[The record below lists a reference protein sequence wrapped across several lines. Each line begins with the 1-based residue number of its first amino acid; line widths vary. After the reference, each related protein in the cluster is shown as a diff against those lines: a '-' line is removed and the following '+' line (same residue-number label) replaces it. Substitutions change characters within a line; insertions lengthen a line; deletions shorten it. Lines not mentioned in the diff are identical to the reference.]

1 MAGDINFCGQQFSEF
16 EKFASLLCQKKFMF
30 KNRCLFLILFIVAL
44 STGSAFAQAVETAS
58 NLPETSAEVSPKSDE
73 IKIAPKNPPLD
84 FRAFQRRENPETFNP
99 FRAPDKKAP
108 NFNKAKITRSAK
120 LSGTAPET
128 EETAPETE
136 EFSQTEVREKFHWKP
151 ALVQS
156 LTFLTI
162 QHSYRMTQEKT
173 RRELGGPF
181 FRDWAKS
188 ITGLRGWRDPDSF
201 FINYVLH
208 PLQGGLTGRIFVVNS
223 DRARRQEFGKS
234 KQYWESRFK
243 AFIWSAAWSTQF
255 EFGPLSEASLG
266 NVGIREK
273 RGRST
278 MAYVDLVVTPVLG
291 TGVLIA
297 EDAIDK
303 YILRNWLEKK
313 SRRLSVAIKI
323 LRSLLTP
330 TTAFSNVLRGKVPWK
345 RDNRY

>member
-1 MAGDINFCGQQFSEF
+1 MI
-16 EKFASLLCQKKFMF
+16 
-30 KNRCLFLILFIVAL
+30 KNYGLFLILYLVAL
-44 STGSAFAQAVETAS
+44 SGGAAFSQTGETAPFS
-58 NLPETSAEVSPKSDE
+58 PEQSAEISINVDE
-73 IKIAPKNPPLD
+73 IKIAPKIPLLD
-84 FRAFQRRENPETFNP
+84 FRSFRQKENPENFSAW
-99 FRAPDKKAP
+99 RAPDKKSAD
-108 NFNKAKITRSAK
+108 SSEAK
-120 LSGTAPET
+120 LPRSVKPFSGKPEYEKLRPDT
-128 EETAPETE
+128 ED
-136 EFSQTEVREKFHWKP
+136 FSQTEVREKFHWKP
-151 ALVQS
+151 ALIQS

-162 QHSYRMTQEKT
+162 QHGYRMTQEKT

-234 KQYWESRFK
+234 KQYWETRFK
-243 AFIWSAAWSTQF
+243 AFVWSAAWSTQF

-278 MAYVDLVVTPVLG
+278 MAYVDLVVTPVVG

-303 YILRNWLEKK
+303 YILKNWLEKR
-313 SRRLSVAIKI
+313 SRRLSVTIKI
-323 LRSLLTP
+323 LRCLLTP
-330 TTAFSNVLRGKVPWK
+330 TTAFSNILRGKVPWK

>member
-1 MAGDINFCGQQFSEF
+1 MLNNALINT
-16 EKFASLLCQKKFMF
+16 LILV
-30 KNRCLFLILFIVAL
+30 LFLVA
-44 STGSAFAQAVETAS
+44 GFAGAAFSQTIETTPI
-58 NLPETSAEVSPKSDE
+58 LPEASAEVSLKADDF
-73 IKIAPKNPPLD
+73 KILPQTATQD
-84 FRAFQRRENPETFNP
+84 FRTFRQKPQDFNP
-99 FRAPDKKAP
+99 FSRFAKKTPDSKEDKTQRP
-108 NFNKAKITRSAK
+108 VKPFKP
-120 LSGTAPET
+120 GTENDDFSPKT
-128 EETAPETE
+128 EESYQSET
-136 EFSQTEVREKFHWKP
+136 REKFHWKP
-151 ALVQS
+151 ALIQS
-156 LTFLTI
+156 LKFLTI

-173 RRELGGPF
+173 RRELGGAF

-188 ITGLRGWRDPDSF
+188 VKGLRGWRDPDSF

-223 DRARRQEFGKS
+223 DRANRQEFGKS

-243 AFIWSAAWSTQF
+243 AFIWSTVWSTQF

-278 MAYVDLVVTPVLG
+278 MAYVDLVVTPTLG

-313 SRRLSVAIKI
+313 FRRLSVTIKI
-323 LRSLLTP
+323 LRCLLTP
-330 TTAFSNVLRGKVPWK
+330 TTAFSNVLRGKAPWR
-345 RDNRY
+345 RDFR

>member
-1 MAGDINFCGQQFSEF
+1 MV
-16 EKFASLLCQKKFMF
+16 
-30 KNRCLFLILFIVAL
+30 KNPCLFLILFIAAL
-44 STGSAFAQAVETAS
+44 SAGSAFSQTDKTAAL
-58 NLPETSAEVSPKSDE
+58 LPETSADVSLKVDE
-73 IKIAPKNPPLD
+73 IRIAPKNPPVD
-84 FRAFQRRENPETFNP
+84 FRTFQRRESAETLNT
-99 FRAPDKKAP
+99 FRGLGKKTPDSQE
-108 NFNKAKITRSAK
+108 AKMPRTVK
-120 LSGTAPET
+120 LT
-128 EETAPETE
+128 ETAPETE
-136 EFSQTEVREKFHWKP
+136 KTRPETEDFSQTEVRDKFHWKP
-151 ALVQS
+151 ALIQS
-156 LTFLTI
+156 LTFLSI

-223 DRARRQEFGKS
+223 DIARRQQFGKS

-278 MAYVDLVVTPVLG
+278 MAYVDLVVTPILG

-313 SRRLSVAIKI
+313 SRRLTVAIKI
-323 LRSLLTP
+323 LRCLFTP
-330 TTAFSNVLRGKVPWK
+330 TTAFSNILRGKVPWK